1 LETHAQIETETLD
14 RYVSRL
20 EALNDERGEVNASI
34 KAVYEEA
41 KNAGFVTAIIRQI
54 VKERRMEETERHDH
68 YALLDAY
75 RSALGMLADLP
86 LGQAAMAS
94 AEDDFA
100 ARRAENIAAT
110 EASRDDR
117 NGQTADR
124 PKPFAAQPV
133 HAPERKRGRRNVL
146 FDQEHPQGTA

>member
-75 RSALGMLADLP
+75 RSALGMLAELP
-86 LGQAAMAS
+86 LGQAAM
-94 AEDDFA
+94 DA
-100 ARRAENIAAT
+100 AA
-110 EASRDDR
+110 R
-117 NGQTADR
+117 NGQDVPK

-133 HAPERKRGRRNVL
+133 HDPERKRGRRKVL

>member
-1 LETHAQIETETLD
+1 MSGKRRNKLETHTQIETEALD

-20 EALNDERGEVNASI
+20 EALHDERGELNASI
-34 KAVYEEA
+34 KGVYDEA

-68 YALLDAY
+68 YALLEAY

-86 LGQAAMAS
+86 LGQAAMER
-94 AEDDFA
+94 AEDDPA
-100 ARRAENIAAT
+100 P
-110 EASRDDR
+110 
-117 NGQTADR
+117 R

-133 HAPERKRGRRNVL
+133 HDPERKRGRRAKLVL
-146 FDQEHPQGTA
+146 FDQENPHGRA